1 LGSIFTPLF
10 IFINVIIKNVI
21 KKILKEWIHE
31 ESVPFQT
38 EAYFDPVVTW
48 YISPHAMDRMSDDR
62 NISNVSEK
70 EVKDLCQRATSQM
83 IKIFADKRNNF
94 KPGPGFK
101 FQILD
106 KQNEY
111 LNLGCLIE
119 RHETL
124 SELEIT
130 ISTVLKSGS
139 RLRLG
144 GYVATYEPKLF
155 TIEV

>member
-1 LGSIFTPLF
+1 MS
-10 IFINVIIKNVI
+10 IKNVI
-21 KKILKEWIHE
+21 KKILKEWINP
-31 ESVPFQT
+31 ESIPFQT
-38 EAYFDPVVTW
+38 DAYFSPIITW
-48 YISPHAMDRMSDDR
+48 YISPHAFDRMSDDR
-62 NISNVSEK
+62 NISIVDEK
-70 EVKDLCQRATSQM
+70 EVEDLCQRATSKM
-83 IKIFADKRNNF
+83 IKLFADKRNNF

-111 LNLGCLIE
+111 LTLGCLIE

-124 SELEIT
+124 SELD
-130 ISTVLKSGS
+130 ISILTVLKSGS

>member
-1 LGSIFTPLF
+1 
-10 IFINVIIKNVI
+10 
-21 KKILKEWIHE
+21 
-31 ESVPFQT
+31 
-38 EAYFDPVVTW
+38 
-48 YISPHAMDRMSDDR
+48 MSDDR
-62 NISNVSEK
+62 NISIVDEK
-70 EVKDLCQRATSQM
+70 EVEDLCQRATSKM
-83 IKIFADKRNNF
+83 IKLFADKRNNF

-111 LNLGCLIE
+111 LTLGCLIE

-124 SELEIT
+124 SELD
-130 ISTVLKSGS
+130 ISILTVLKSGS